1 MAGIV
6 SATVAQVQEARRRVA
21 QLEVILQQFA
31 QGTLAPTTRNADQ
44 ITAVDAAVDAAVA
57 ALTPLNT

>member
-6 SATVAQVQEARRRVA
+6 SANVAQVQEARRRLA

-31 QGTLAPTTRNADQ
+31 QGTLAPTTLNADQ
-44 ITAVDAAVDAAVA
+44 ITAIDLLVDQTVA
-57 ALTPLNT
+57 ALALLNT

>member
-6 SATVAQVQEARRRVA
+6 SATVAQVQEARRRLA

-31 QGTLAPTTRNADQ
+31 QGTLAPTTLNADQ
-44 ITAVDAAVDAAVA
+44 IAKVDLVVDAVVA

>member
-21 QLEVILQQFA
+21 QLEDILQQFA
-31 QGTLAPTTRNADQ
+31 QGTLAPTTLNADQ
-44 ITAVDAAVDAAVA
+44 IAKVDAAVDAVA
-57 ALTPLNT
+57 AALAPLNT